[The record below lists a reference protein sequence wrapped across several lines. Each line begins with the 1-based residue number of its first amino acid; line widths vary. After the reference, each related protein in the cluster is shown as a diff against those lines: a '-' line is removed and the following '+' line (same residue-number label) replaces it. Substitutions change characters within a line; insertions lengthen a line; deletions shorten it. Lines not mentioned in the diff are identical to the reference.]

1 MHNLYIFMGS
11 SIASTDHFG
20 HDYFNQ
26 IWQIRYCPQ
35 GHGRGIGWR
44 RERVCIQ
51 AEFPRRLLI
60 DPGVNDLIKPPG

>member
-1 MHNLYIFMGS
+1 MGS

-44 RERVCIQ
+44 RERGCIQ
-51 AEFPRRLLI
+51 AEFPRRLL
-60 DPGVNDLIKPPG
+60 